1 MSFSLVSIPLWLRIE
16 HAREKNILKCSP
28 LSLQSGIY
36 IYIFR
41 HRYIYIYSIFWYIY
55 IYIHNIH
62 IFSRKWRFTVCW
74 SSHIFFVFTKMM
86 TDGLIYTHLERICP
100 IFGGPPRDHYLADF
114 GTACQESWT
123 LSAWP
128 WQMNRKAWS
137 VSSHAMDV
145 LFMASSLASSVCTL
159 YVSLLIPKLQ
169 EYFGHFDWIFFSYLG
184 RQNKPPPRPLVE
196 VENRHCFFCLF
207 GHVVYMGFF

>member
-1 MSFSLVSIPLWLRIE
+1 M
-16 HAREKNILKCSP
+16 
-28 LSLQSGIY
+28 
-36 IYIFR
+36 
-41 HRYIYIYSIFWYIY
+41 
-55 IYIHNIH
+55 
-62 IFSRKWRFTVCW
+62 WRFTVCW
-74 SSHIFFVFTKMM
+74 SSHICFVFTKMM
-86 TDGLIYTHLERICP
+86 TDGLIYMHFLWGKLAHLEWICL
-100 IFGGPPRDHYLADF
+100 IFLGPPRDHFLPDF

-137 VSSHAMDV
+137 VSYHAMDV
-145 LFMASSLASSVCTL
+145 LFMARWLASSVCTL

-196 VENRHCFFCLF
+196 VENRHCFFLFVRPCSLF
-207 GHVVYMGFF
+207 GFFLAGEWTKRRGPL